1 VNASPV
7 QQPEKFNPHIKYKYE
22 DTNDAWYRQKKD
34 TGQCDLLLP
43 WSSWSGISEH
53 GTYK

>member
-1 VNASPV
+1 MKSN
-7 QQPEKFNPHIKYKYE
+7 KFKYKYE
-22 DTNDAWYRQKKD
+22 DTGK
-34 TGQCDLLLP
+34 CDLLLP